1 MGTVEVIALVIA
13 AVALAAILCSLAV
26 VIAVWW
32 TQRHP
37 LHHQLPGRPDV
48 VRRRERR

>member
-1 MGTVEVIALVIA
+1 MGAGEVIASGIA
-13 AVALAAILCSLAV
+13 AVVLAAILCSLAV

-37 LHHQLPGRPDV
+37 LRHHRPGRPGV
-48 VRRRERR
+48 VRRRGHR